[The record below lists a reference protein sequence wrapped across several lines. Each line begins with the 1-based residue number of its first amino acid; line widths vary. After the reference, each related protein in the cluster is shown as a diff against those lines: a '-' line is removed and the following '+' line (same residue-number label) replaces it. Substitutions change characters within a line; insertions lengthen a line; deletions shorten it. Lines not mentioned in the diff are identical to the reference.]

1 VLAGHTMAFSP
12 DGQLLAL
19 GYSNGLVRLLLE
31 FGERL
36 DLVLWETCHIYATCQ
51 AYRAEAD
58 FQQLWSEQRQEY
70 CSVFDGHA
78 YSVNA
83 VSFSPDG
90 RFLVS
95 ASNDVGNQP
104 QPYMLGM

>member
-1 VLAGHTMAFSP
+1 MLAGHTMAFSP

-19 GYSNGLVRLLLE
+19 GYSNGLVR
-31 FGERL
+31 
-36 DLVLWETCHIYATCQ
+36 
-51 AYRAEAD
+51 
-58 FQQLWSEQRQEY
+58 LWSEQRQEY